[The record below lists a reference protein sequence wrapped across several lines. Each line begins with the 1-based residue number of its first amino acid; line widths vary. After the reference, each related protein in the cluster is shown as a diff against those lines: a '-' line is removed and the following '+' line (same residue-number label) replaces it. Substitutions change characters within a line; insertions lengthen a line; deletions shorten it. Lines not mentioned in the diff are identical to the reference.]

1 MKTSC
6 NALKPD
12 VREVELPQG
21 ADADKKR
28 PLTMEMVYTR
38 EELSRHMRYMG
49 ALREGIFHML
59 RDIDSM
65 ELELDAAQMHLKKT
79 QIQLMH
85 SSRLK
90 ALGELS
96 AGLAHEINQPLTV
109 IMGLSQNLLQKCA
122 PEDPDFEKLQLVA
135 DAAKRMDNIIKHLRI
150 FSRNEDG
157 APRKEPV
164 DINSVIR
171 SAFLILSDTLASSAI
186 NVEMNLSGVPLIR
199 GSAARLEQVVVNL
212 VTNARDVMPQGGT
225 LEMTTQTL
233 EKDGANFVMM
243 SVSDTGC
250 GIPDEI
256 RDNIFE
262 PFFTSKKTG
271 EGTGLGLSISSAI
284 TSEHQGTISFESTH
298 GKGTTFHVT
307 FPALT

>member
-6 NALKPD
+6 NALKSG
-12 VREVELPQG
+12 VKESS
-21 ADADKKR
+21 AYKKR

-38 EELSRHMRYMG
+38 EELSRHMRYIS

-59 RDIDSM
+59 RDIDGM
-65 ELELDAAQMHLKKT
+65 ELELDAAQMRLKKT

-122 PEDPDFEKLQLVA
+122 PEDPDYEKLQLIA
-135 DAAKRMDNIIKHLRI
+135 EAAKRTDKIIKHLRI

-157 APRKEPV
+157 TPRREPV
-164 DINSVIR
+164 DINGVIR

-186 NVEMNLSGVPLIR
+186 NVEMNLSDVPLVR
-199 GSAARLEQVVVNL
+199 GSATRLEQVVVNL

-225 LEMTTQTL
+225 LGMTTQTL

-284 TSEHQGTISFESTH
+284 INEHQGAISFESTY

-307 FPALT
+307 FPALA